1 MRPAGRVAELTS
13 LTYTMRPRINGQIT
27 ASEVRVVSED
37 GAALGV
43 FAIADALKLVASR
56 REDLVEIEPEAVPP
70 VCQAID
76 YGKYRYR
83 WIQAERAKRGL

>member
-1 MRPAGRVAELTS
+1 MRAL
-13 LTYTMRPRINGQIT
+13 INGQIK

-37 GAALGV
+37 GADLGV
-43 FAIADALKLVASR
+43 LSIADALKLVASR

-83 WIQAERAKRGL
+83 LHEAEKKKRGL